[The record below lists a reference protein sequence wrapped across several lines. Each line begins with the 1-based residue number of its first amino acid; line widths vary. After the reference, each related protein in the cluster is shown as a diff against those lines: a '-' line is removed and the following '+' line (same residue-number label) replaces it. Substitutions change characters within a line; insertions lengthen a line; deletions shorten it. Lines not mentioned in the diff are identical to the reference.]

1 MSALRRNRGQ
11 ATVMTVLFLTALIG
25 ISAAVLDVGA
35 WFRADRKL
43 QANSDAAALAGAQA
57 LPDDTG
63 KATSLALEY
72 AGKNGGDIEA
82 GDISFQTKVLP
93 NDTIVIES
101 EKNAPGAFS
110 GLFGIDSVEVHARAA
125 ARAGNLS
132 SARYAAPI
140 GVDIKHPLLQC
151 KPLPCFEQST
161 DLDLQ
166 KTGPGAF
173 RLVNIDGSRGGTGP
187 TTLAEWIR
195 TGYDGYMPL
204 NWYFSDPGAKFNSS
218 QVQSALRERIGTEM
232 LFPIY
237 DDTKGGG
244 ANFEY
249 HVIGW
254 VGFVTTSVEARGS
267 SGKLYGYFKRV
278 IWEGIM
284 SEDSSQQS
292 FGVTTISLVE

>member
-1 MSALRRNRGQ
+1 MSALRRNHGQ

-25 ISAAVLDVGA
+25 ITAAVLDVGA

-63 KATSLALEY
+63 KAKALALDY
-72 AGKNGGDIEA
+72 GSKNGGDIDG
-82 GDISFQTKVLP
+82 GDISFQTKVMP
-93 NDTIVIES
+93 NDMIVIES
-101 EKNAPGAFS
+101 EKTAPGAFA
-110 GLFGIDSVEVHARAA
+110 GLFGINSAEVHARAV
-125 ARAGNLS
+125 ARAGNIS
-132 SARYAAPI
+132 SARWAAPI
-140 GVDIKHPLLQC
+140 GVDLKHPLLQC
-151 KPLPCFEQST
+151 KPLPCFDQST

-173 RLVNIDGSRGGTGP
+173 RLINIDGSRGGTGP
-187 TTLAEWIR
+187 STLAEWIR

-218 QVQSALRERIGTEM
+218 QIQSALRERIGTEM

-237 DDTKGGG
+237 DNTRGGG

-249 HVIGW
+249 HVVGW
-254 VGFVTTSVEARGS
+254 VGFVTTSFEARGS

-284 SEDSSQQS
+284 SESGSQQD
-292 FGVTTISLVE
+292 FGVRKVSLVE